1 VSAQIHLAP
10 PGSIEAY
17 YQEAGRAGRDGR
29 DAVCLLLISPGDM
42 ALRRRLLESETDG
55 RVPDPAVVEHKW
67 NLFLE
72 LMRLA
77 EGGSC
82 RHDAILRYF
91 GDEAETLSGCGRCDV
106 CQSLDDEQGP
116 DAREIGTIVRKALCA
131 VARVH
136 GRFGI
141 RAAARL
147 LHGASD
153 PRLERSGL
161 QQTRT
166 FGALSEYS
174 EEWLLK
180 LLRRCVSA
188 GWVDFHGGDRPVVLL
203 TEEGSGV
210 IHEKRPA
217 RLLLPP
223 SGRPGPCAAAARSP
237 RVAASSRRSALDDG
251 EFDARAQNLFDDLR
265 GHRLELARAEGVPPY
280 IIASDRTLRDIA
292 LLRPASL
299 DELLLAHGIGPAK
312 AEKYGPGL
320 LAVVNRG

>member
-1 VSAQIHLAP
+1 
-10 PGSIEAY
+10 
-17 YQEAGRAGRDGR
+17 
-29 DAVCLLLISPGDM
+29 M
-42 ALRRRLLESETDG
+42 
-55 RVPDPAVVEHKW
+55 
-67 NLFLE
+67 
-72 LMRLA
+72 
-77 EGGSC
+77 
-82 RHDAILRYF
+82 
-91 GDEAETLSGCGRCDV
+91 
-106 CQSLDDEQGP
+106 
-116 DAREIGTIVRKALCA
+116 GTIVRKALCA

-147 LHGASD
+147 LRGASD
-153 PRLERSGL
+153 PRLQRSGL

-166 FGALSEYS
+166 FGALDEYS

-203 TEEGSGV
+203 TEEGYGV

-223 SGRPGPCAAAARSP
+223 SRRPAPRSASALSIRSP
-237 RVAASSRRSALDDG
+237 LDTLSTGRSSPSDE
-251 EFDARAQNLFDDLR
+251 EFDERAQNLFEDLR

-280 IIASDRTLRDIA
+280 IIASDRSLRDIA
-292 LLRPASL
+292 LLRPSSL
-299 DELLLAHGIGPAK
+299 EELLLAHGIGPTK

-320 LAVVNRG
+320 LAVVNQS